1 MRITDHPYRE
11 SDDGAPRL
19 TRRTAAAFSLFA
31 FGGLAACTDTGTS
44 PQGSEPEDRAT
55 DSSGSSS
62 AGGGSPSDE
71 GGPSSRSA
79 EDVEVLAEGLEAP
92 WSIAFH
98 GQTPLISERDS
109 ARVLERAPDGSL
121 RTVATIPGVAP
132 QGEAGLLG
140 MAVRDGVLFAHST
153 SADGNRIQRFGITGA
168 PGSLGLGE
176 ATTLLDGIP
185 SAANHNGGR
194 LAFGPDGKLYATAG
208 DAGDRDAAQDVDALA
223 GKILRLEADGS
234 VPGDNPF
241 PGSPVFSFGHRNPQG
256 IAWDED
262 GTMYASEFGQDTWD
276 ELNVIEAGKNFGWPT
291 AEGIAHEDGLVD
303 PQQQWHPSE
312 ASPSGIAIS
321 HGTIHI
327 AALRGERLIDV
338 PLSDLSTSTPRL
350 VGAHGRLRD
359 AVIAP
364 DGSLWVLTNNTDG
377 RGSPFDGDDRLLR
390 VSAG

>member
-1 MRITDHPYRE
+1 MPGTDHTHHE
-11 SDDGAPRL
+11 SDDGGGRP
-19 TRRTAAAFSLFA
+19 TRRTAATLALVTL
-31 FGGLAACTDTGTS
+31 GGLAACTDTGTS
-44 PQGSEPEDRAT
+44 PRGSEAGDRT
-55 DSSGSSS
+55 SD
-62 AGGGSPSDE
+62 GGGTSTPRT
-71 GGPSSRSA
+71 G
-79 EDVEVLAEGLEAP
+79 DVEVLAEGLEAP

-98 GQTPLISERDS
+98 YEAPLITERDS
-109 ARVLERAPDGSL
+109 ARLLERKPDGSL
-121 RTVATIPGVAP
+121 RTVATIPGVTP

-140 MAVRDGVLFAHST
+140 IAVRDGALFAHST
-153 SADGNRIQRFGITGA
+153 SADGNRIQRFEITGD

-223 GKILRLEADGS
+223 GKILRLEPDGS
-234 VPGDNPF
+234 VPADNPF
-241 PGSPVFSFGHRNPQG
+241 PDSPVFSFGHRNPQG

-276 ELNVIEAGKNFGWPT
+276 ELNVIEAGKNYGWPR

-303 PQQQWHPSE
+303 PRQQWHPAD
-312 ASPSGIAIS
+312 ASPSGLAIS

-338 PLSDLSTSTPRL
+338 PLDDLAASTPRL

-377 RGSPFDGDDRLLR
+377 RGSPSDGDDRLLR